1 MSLPSTR
8 IIIITGK
15 SLLKVL
21 ICGIRNHLRG
31 SISSSGRSS
40 GCIVHTVSL
49 QTLINRKLLGRMRW
63 LDLDVWNQSKDSQEL
78 IELPSTSK
86 IREYIGN
93 DIYATDYYYYGMAA
107 TVTALCFGYNAY
119 SRCRG

>member
-1 MSLPSTR
+1 VGVSLRVGDPS
-8 IIIITGK
+8 GF
-15 SLLKVL
+15 
-21 ICGIRNHLRG
+21 
-31 SISSSGRSS
+31 
-40 GCIVHTVSL
+40 IVHTVSL
-49 QTLINRKLLGRMRW
+49 QTLINRKILGRMRW

-93 DIYATDYYYYGMAA
+93 DIYCTDYYHYGMAA

-119 SRCRG
+119 SRC